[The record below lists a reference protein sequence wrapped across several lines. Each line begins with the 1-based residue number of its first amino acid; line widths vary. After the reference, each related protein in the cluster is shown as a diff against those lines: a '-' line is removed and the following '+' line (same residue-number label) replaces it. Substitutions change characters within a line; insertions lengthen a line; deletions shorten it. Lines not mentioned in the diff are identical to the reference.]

1 MALNGIMSFMSE
13 YYFPIKIRITINNQ
27 VLIFTNSFL
36 SADDRD
42 KNRGHAILYSLSLR
56 IAGLNDGNTSHN
68 RENNGPE
75 PRIPPYR
82 LKNEKKDGL
91 YAKYGVRLKSL

>member
-1 MALNGIMSFMSE
+1 MELRAMIGIKTGAR
-13 YYFPIKIRITINNQ
+13 YTLFPII
-27 VLIFTNSFL
+27 
-36 SADDRD
+36 
-42 KNRGHAILYSLSLR
+42 R